1 MKKAKL
7 LTFIAALLI
16 LTTGNTIIGSPKS
29 GFDGVQQDKVVKKTK
44 PAARL
49 TGGTRTGGGYG
60 QGGSQQ
66 DTTVVKPSVRG
77 SKHID
82 SLRPFKKIKH

>member
-29 GFDGVQQDKVVKKTK
+29 GFEGTQQDKVVKKAKTASLTK
-44 PAARL
+44 
-49 TGGTRTGGGYG
+49 GGTRGGG

-66 DTTVVKPSVRG
+66 DTTVVKPPVRG
-77 SKHID
+77 KHLD
-82 SLRPFKKIKH
+82 SLRHVKKIKH